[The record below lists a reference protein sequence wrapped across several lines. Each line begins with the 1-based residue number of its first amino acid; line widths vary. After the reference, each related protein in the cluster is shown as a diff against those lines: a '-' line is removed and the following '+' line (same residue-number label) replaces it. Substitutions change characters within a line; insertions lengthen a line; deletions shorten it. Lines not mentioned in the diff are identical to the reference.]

1 MVTNTVREAQRFL
14 ASRFSEA
21 IEKSMSKTTKASWQ
35 VGVDEEAPEPADGGA
50 AVYLQVA
57 LSGGLKGGVMLAL
70 SNADA
75 LLLGSK
81 VLSEPAPMFGG
92 QHGDAVLT
100 VVKAAEIDFL
110 AALMLKYGDMRSEAA
125 LAVELT
131 AGALPVARLVLSGG
145 EETQASILLYFDP
158 DLQRSIEAWC
168 APEKTA
174 GSAAQVA
181 PAVAARLSAADERK
195 LQRVLDVPLNVKL
208 RFGQRQLTLREVLEL
223 NTGSLVELDRQVEE
237 PVDLILDGKVIARG
251 EVVIVDGNYG
261 MRITEVTQPAMDAIA
276 NM

>member
-1 MVTNTVREAQRFL
+1 MDTNTIREAQGFL
-14 ASRFSEA
+14 ASCFSEA
-21 IEKSMSKTTKASWQ
+21 IERSLSKATKASWQ
-35 VGVDEEAPEPADGGA
+35 VGVEEEAPSPADGGA
-50 AVYLQVA
+50 AIYLQIA
-57 LSGGLKGGVMLAL
+57 LSGGLKGGLVLAM

-100 VVKAAEIDFL
+100 VVKAAEVDFL
-110 AALMLKYGDMRSEAA
+110 AALMLKYGDMRSEAT
-125 LAVELT
+125 LTTELS
-131 AGALPVARLVLSGG
+131 AGALPVVRLVLSGG
-145 EETQASILLYFDP
+145 EETQASMLLYLDP
-158 DLQRSIEAWC
+158 DLQRSVEARC
-168 APEKTA
+168 APEKAA
-174 GSAAQVA
+174 GAAQTA
-181 PAVAARLSAADERK
+181 SAVAARLSAADERK

-276 NM
+276 NI

>member
-1 MVTNTVREAQRFL
+1 MVTNEVREARSFL
-14 ASRFSEA
+14 ATSFSEA
-21 IEKSMSKTTKASWQ
+21 IEKSFSKATNAPWQ
-35 VGVDEEAPEPADGGA
+35 VRVAEEALSAADGA
-50 AVYLQVA
+50 AIYLQIA
-57 LSGGLKGGVMLAL
+57 LSGGLKGGVVLEL

-81 VLSEPAPMFGG
+81 LLSEPAPMFGG
-92 QHGDAVLT
+92 QHGEAVLT
-100 VVKAAEIDFL
+100 AVKAAQVDFL
-110 AALMLKYGDMRSEAA
+110 DALMLKHGDMRSEAA
-125 LAVELT
+125 LVAELPSGAV
-131 AGALPVARLVLSGG
+131 PVARLVLSGG
-145 EETQASILLYFDP
+145 EEIQASMVLYLDP
-158 DLQRSIEAWC
+158 DLQRSVEARC
-168 APEKTA
+168 APEKSTVT
-174 GSAAQVA
+174 AAQV
-181 PAVAARLSAADERK
+181 PSAVAARLSVSDERK

-208 RFGQRQLTLREVLEL
+208 RFGQRQLTLREVLDL

>member
-1 MVTNTVREAQRFL
+1 MVTNSVRETQSFVAT
-14 ASRFSEA
+14 SFSEA
-21 IEKSMSKTTKASWQ
+21 IERSLSKATKAPWQ
-35 VGVDEEAPEPADGGA
+35 VRVDEEASSPADGGA
-50 AVYLQVA
+50 AIYLQIA
-57 LSGGLKGGVMLAL
+57 LSGGLKGGLVLAL

-92 QHGDAVLT
+92 QHGEAVLT
-100 VVKAAEIDFL
+100 VVKAAEVDFL

-125 LAVELT
+125 TVTELPS
-131 AGALPVARLVLSGG
+131 GALPVGRLVLSGG
-145 EETQASILLYFDP
+145 EETQAPMLLYLDP
-158 DLQRSIEAWC
+158 ELQRSVEARC
-168 APEKTA
+168 APEKSA
-174 GSAAQVA
+174 GTAAQVA
-181 PAVAARLSAADERK
+181 SALTARLSAADERK